1 MADTALIQINDLVK
15 RYKVKGREIFALNG
29 VSLEVK
35 GGERVAVMGQS
46 GSGKSTLLQ
55 LTGGLD
61 KPTSGSVVVNGR
73 DLQKLNDGQLS
84 HFRNSSVGFI
94 FQDFNL
100 ISYLNALDNVSLPL
114 RMQGAAAKLAKQKSA
129 ELLQKLGLGDLGDRL
144 PHQLSGGQKQRVA
157 IARAMVAEP
166 TIILA
171 DEPTA
176 NLDETNS
183 NTVLDLIG
191 SIEVGAD
198 KALVIVTHNHD
209 VAQRFD
215 RIIYLS
221 DGKISTPQNIT
232 PDVI

>member
-55 LTGGLD
+55 LTAGLD
-61 KPTSGSVVVNGR
+61 KSTSGSVAVNGR
-73 DLQKLNDGQLS
+73 DLQQLNDGQLS

-144 PHQLSGGQKQRVA
+144 PHQLSGGQK
-157 IARAMVAEP
+157 
-166 TIILA
+166 
-171 DEPTA
+171 TA
-176 NLDETNS
+176 GGDCP
-183 NTVLDLIG
+183 G
-191 SIEVGAD
+191 HGGGAD
-198 KALVIVTHNHD
+198 H
-209 VAQRFD
+209 
-215 RIIYLS
+215 YS
-221 DGKISTPQNIT
+221 GG
-232 PDVI
+232 